1 MIRRIV
7 PLVLL
12 LFAVLPCA
20 RAQPDTSQAERYVRR
35 YAAHYRVPPE
45 LIAALIDVESRWNP
59 RAVSD
64 KGAMGLMQLMPATA
78 RRYGAIH
85 PFEVEENI
93 AAGTRYV
100 TALMWEF
107 HGDMRLVSAAYYA
120 GDRWIAKKA
129 IELQQPGCR
138 GLRRGRP
145 AEIHDAQTRI
155 DRCAKEVGAMR
166 HFEVFLAMM
175 LLPLPALAADHAVP
189 ARVATLTID
198 PREVTILH
206 LRPEFESSIRMPE
219 EVTSVILGSPGA
231 FKAEHNEGEPQ
242 YVYVKPITKEP
253 AQSNL
258 LIATKSGQHVT
269 IELIS
274 AGASAASDTP
284 PVDFLIEYR
293 TTRSFLVA
301 GDTPGPI
308 AQKTTDK
315 GQERKTNSRAAERS
329 SGAGDAPRSAIDEVF
344 AQQAQIN
351 APEWTKWEGRQI
363 ETSVGG
369 VRQWK
374 NETVVA
380 YSIFNNSDAS
390 VEIVPPQIQIA
401 GRKPDKKK
409 SKKSKGILSD
419 QMEIRDY
426 KLSTTRLEPGA
437 RADGVVVFDRP
448 NFKESTEQLFLQIA
462 QADQVDRPILIRLPF
477 TPPIS
482 SDNQ

>member
-1 MIRRIV
+1 MR
-7 PLVLL
+7 LYKLL
-12 LFAVLPCA
+12 
-20 RAQPDTSQAERYVRR
+20 T
-35 YAAHYRVPPE
+35 
-45 LIAALIDVESRWNP
+45 AALFIP
-59 RAVSD
+59 
-64 KGAMGLMQLMPATA
+64 LQL
-78 RRYGAIH
+78 
-85 PFEVEENI
+85 F
-93 AAGTRYV
+93 
-100 TALMWEF
+100 
-107 HGDMRLVSAAYYA
+107 
-120 GDRWIAKKA
+120 
-129 IELQQPGCR
+129 
-138 GLRRGRP
+138 
-145 AEIHDAQTRI
+145 
-155 DRCAKEVGAMR
+155 
-166 HFEVFLAMM
+166 
-175 LLPLPALAADHAVP
+175 AADHAVR

-198 PREVTILH
+198 PRKVTILN
-206 LRPEFESSIRMPE
+206 LRPEFESSIQMPE
-219 EVTSVILGSPGA
+219 EITSVILGSPGA

-274 AGASAASDTP
+274 AGASAASDTT

-293 TTRSFLVA
+293 TARSFLVA
-301 GDTPGPI
+301 EDTPLPT
-308 AQKTTDK
+308 APKTTDK
-315 GQERKTNSRAAERS
+315 GQDRKMSSHVAERS
-329 SGAGDAPRSAIDEVF
+329 SGAGDAPRSALDEVF

-363 ETSVGG
+363 ETSVGC

-380 YSIFNNSDAS
+380 YSIFNDSNAS

-426 KLSTTRLEPGA
+426 KLSTTRLEPGV
-437 RADGVVVFDRP
+437 RADGVAVFDRP

-462 QADQVDRPILIRLPF
+462 QADRVDRPILIQLPF
-477 TPPIS
+477 TPPYH

>member
-1 MIRRIV
+1 MR
-7 PLVLL
+7 LYTLL
-12 LFAVLPCA
+12 
-20 RAQPDTSQAERYVRR
+20 S
-35 YAAHYRVPPE
+35 
-45 LIAALIDVESRWNP
+45 AALFIP
-59 RAVSD
+59 
-64 KGAMGLMQLMPATA
+64 L
-78 RRYGAIH
+78 
-85 PFEVEENI
+85 
-93 AAGTRYV
+93 
-100 TALMWEF
+100 
-107 HGDMRLVSAAYYA
+107 RL
-120 GDRWIAKKA
+120 
-129 IELQQPGCR
+129 
-138 GLRRGRP
+138 
-145 AEIHDAQTRI
+145 
-155 DRCAKEVGAMR
+155 
-166 HFEVFLAMM
+166 F
-175 LLPLPALAADHAVP
+175 AADHAIP

-198 PREVTILH
+198 PREVTILN

-219 EVTSVILGSPGA
+219 DVTSVILGSPGA

-293 TTRSFLVA
+293 TTRSFLVV

-308 AQKTTDK
+308 AQKTTDNSR
-315 GQERKTNSRAAERS
+315 ERKASSRAAEQP
-329 SGAGDAPRSAIDEVF
+329 SGAVDAPRSAIDEVF
-344 AQQAQIN
+344 SAQTQIN
-351 APEWTKWEGRQI
+351 APAWTKWEGRQI

-369 VRQWK
+369 VKQWK

-380 YSIFNNSDAS
+380 YSIFNSSDAS

-401 GRKPDKKK
+401 GRKPEKKK

-426 KLSTTRLEPGA
+426 KLSATRLEPGA

-448 NFKESTEQLFLQIA
+448 NFKESTEQIFLQIA

-477 TPPIS
+477 TPPYQ
-482 SDNQ
+482 SDHQ